1 MKALLSVAGVFV
13 VIAVAIILNAS
24 LYTVDV
30 REQVII
36 TQFSQIKGEPIKE
49 PGLHFKMPFIQK
61 INRFSNQVLEWDGP
75 SAQMPTRDKLIIV
88 VDNFARWRIKD
99 PLIFFQQVTDVR
111 TAHSRLD
118 TLIGGAVR
126 DVVAS
131 HDFIESIRSD
141 KTRKPERDEA
151 LAAADSRIGT
161 LPSIQVGREQLE
173 RLVLTSAKESVARIG
188 VELLDVRFKRLNY
201 NPNVSQTIYQRMS
214 SEREQIAE
222 RFRSEGDGEAAK
234 ILGNRDR
241 DLKQIESEAYK
252 KIQEI
257 EGGADAKATEIYA
270 KAYNQTPEAVQL
282 FEFTKAMD
290 TLKKTVTPD
299 MTLVLTTDSDL
310 LHYLKTAEP
319 LKPGGKALDVLKG
332 VGGTGINGLPSLLDI
347 PSK

>member
-1 MKALLSVAGVFV
+1 MKALVSVAS
-13 VIAVAIILNAS
+13 VIATIALAIVLSAS

-36 TQFSQIKGEPIKE
+36 TQFSQIKGAPVTD
-49 PGLHFKMPFIQK
+49 PGLHFKLPFIQK
-61 INRFSNQVLEWDGP
+61 VNRFSNQVLEWDGP
-75 SAQMPTRDKLIIV
+75 SAQMPTRDKVIIV

-99 PLIFFQQVTDVR
+99 PLVFFQQVNDIR

-126 DVVAS
+126 DVVAG
-131 HDFIESIRSD
+131 HEFIEAIRSD
-141 KTRKPERDEA
+141 KTRKPERDTSLVET
-151 LAAADSRIGT
+151 DSRIGT
-161 LPSIQVGREQLE
+161 LPPIRTGREQLE
-173 RLVLTSAKESVARIG
+173 KLILTSAKESVARLGID
-188 VELLDVRFKRLNY
+188 LLDVRFKRLNY
-201 NPNVSQTIYQRMS
+201 NPSVSQTIYQRMS

-270 KAYNQTPEAVQL
+270 KAYNQTAESVQL

-319 LKPGGKALDVLKG
+319 IKPGAKALDVLKG
-332 VGGTGINGLPSLLDI
+332 VGGTGINGLPSLLDL
-347 PSK
+347 PVK

>member
-1 MKALLSVAGVFV
+1 MKALASVGGVFIL
-13 VIAVAIILNAS
+13 IAAAIILNAS

-36 TQFSQIKGEPIKE
+36 TQFSQIKGEPIKDA
-49 PGLHFKMPFIQK
+49 GLHFKLPFIQK

-141 KTRKPERDEA
+141 KTRKPERDAA

-173 RLVLTSAKESVARIG
+173 RLILASAKESVSRLGI
-188 VELLDVRFKRLNY
+188 ELLDVRFKRLNY

-241 DLKQIESEAYK
+241 ELKEIESEAYK

-270 KAYNQTPEAVQL
+270 KAYNQTPESIQL

-290 TLKKTVTPD
+290 TLKKTITPD
-299 MTLVLTTDSDL
+299 MTLVLTTDNDL
-310 LHYLKTAEP
+310 LHYLKTADP
-319 LKPGGKALDVLKG
+319 LKPGAKAIDVLKG
-332 VGGTGINGLPSLLDI
+332 VGGTGLNGLPSLLDL
-347 PSK
+347 PAK

>member
-1 MKALLSVAGVFV
+1 MKALLSVAS
-13 VIAVAIILNAS
+13 VIATIALAIVLNAS

-36 TQFSQIKGEPIKE
+36 TQFSQIKGEPVTD
-49 PGLHFKMPFIQK
+49 PGLHFKLPFIQK
-61 INRFSNQVLEWDGP
+61 VNRFSNQVLEWDGP
-75 SAQMPTRDKLIIV
+75 SAQMPTRDKVIIV
-88 VDNFARWRIKD
+88 VDNFARWRIRD
-99 PLIFFQQVTDVR
+99 PLVFFQQVNDVR

-126 DVVAS
+126 DVIAG
-131 HDFIESIRSD
+131 HEFIEAIRSD
-141 KTRKPERDEA
+141 KARKPERDTSLTEM
-151 LAAADSRIGT
+151 DSRIGT
-161 LPSIQVGREQLE
+161 LPSIKTGREQLE
-173 RLVLTSAKESVARIG
+173 KLIFASARDSVSRLGID
-188 VELLDVRFKRLNY
+188 LLDVRFKRLNY
-201 NPNVSQTIYQRMS
+201 NPSVSQTIYQRMS

-319 LKPGGKALDVLKG
+319 LKPGTKALDVLKG
-332 VGGTGINGLPSLLDI
+332 VGGTGINGLPSLLDL
-347 PSK
+347 PAK

>member
-1 MKALLSVAGVFV
+1 MKALVSALGVVIF
-13 VIAVAIILNAS
+13 IAVAILLNAS

-36 TQFSQIKGEPIKE
+36 TQFSQIKGAPITE
-49 PGLHFKMPFIQK
+49 PGLHFKVPFIQK

-75 SAQMPTRDKLIIV
+75 SAQMPTRDKVIIV

-99 PLIFFQQVTDVR
+99 PLVFFQQVNDER

-126 DVVAS
+126 DVIAG
-131 HDFIESIRSD
+131 HEFIEAIRSD
-141 KTRKPERDEA
+141 KTRKPERDTSLVES
-151 LAAADSRIGT
+151 DSRIGT
-161 LPSIQVGREQLE
+161 LPPIKTGREQLE
-173 RLVLTSAKESVARIG
+173 KLILASAKEPVARLGID
-188 VELLDVRFKRLNY
+188 LLDVRFKRLNY
-201 NPNVSQTIYQRMS
+201 NPSVSQNIFQRMS

-290 TLKKTVTPD
+290 TLKKTITPD
-299 MTLVLTTDSDL
+299 MTLVLTTDGDL
-310 LHYLKTAEP
+310 LHYLKTAET
-319 LKPGGKALDVLKG
+319 LKPGGKGLDLLKG
-332 VGGTGINGLPSLLDI
+332 AAGAGINGLPSLLDL
-347 PSK
+347 PTK